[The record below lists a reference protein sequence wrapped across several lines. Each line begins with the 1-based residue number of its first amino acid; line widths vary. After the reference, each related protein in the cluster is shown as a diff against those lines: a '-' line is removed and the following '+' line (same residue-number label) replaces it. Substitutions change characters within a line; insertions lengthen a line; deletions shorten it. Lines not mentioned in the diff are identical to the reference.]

1 MTGMGVR
8 LAGIGTNLALE
19 NYMSKELCIFVKNNW
34 KMAMQ
39 LVRFDWAMKHLLRDK
54 ANYSVLEGFLSV
66 LLNEKVTIKQILS
79 SQSNQATEDDKY
91 NDVDI
96 LVENTK
102 GELIIIEVQNTKEY
116 DYFHRILYGTSKIIA
131 EYIKEGKAYSDVKKV
146 ISITIAYFDLGQGDD
161 YVYHGTNTFRGI
173 HKNDLLTLSD
183 KQKELYNRQHVFEIY
198 PEYWIIKAGIFDEE
212 QVHDELDEWIY
223 FFKTGEVKDE
233 FTAQGLAE
241 AEAKEKLNKLK
252 LTPEERKEYEAFL
265 ERLRKIA
272 SLQQTEME
280 DVKDLIKEAVYN
292 IVIELWKLN
301 ISIENIATATKLTVE
316 QVEEIME
323 KHKNKA

>member
-1 MTGMGVR
+1 
-8 LAGIGTNLALE
+8 
-19 NYMSKELCIFVKNNW
+19 
-34 KMAMQ
+34 MAMK

-54 ANYSVLEGFLSV
+54 ANYSVLEGFISV

-79 SQSNQATEDDKY
+79 SQSNKETEDDKY

-96 LVENTK
+96 LVENSK

-116 DYFHRILYGTSKIIA
+116 DYFHRILFGTSKVIA
-131 EYIKEGKAYSDVKKV
+131 EYIKEGKAYADVKKV
-146 ISITIAYFDLGQGDD
+146 ISITIAYFDLGQGED
-161 YVYHGTNTFRGI
+161 YVYHGTNTFLGI
-173 HKNDLLTLSD
+173 HKGDVLTLSD
-183 KQKELYNRQHVFEIY
+183 KQKDLYGKQHVYQIY

-241 AEAKEKLNKLK
+241 AKEKLDKLK

-272 SLQQTEME
+272 SFQETEME
-280 DVKDLIKEAVYN
+280 DVKDLLKEARLEEKIE

-301 ISIENIATATKLTVE
+301 IPIENIAIATKLTVK
-316 QVEEIME
+316 QVEEIIE
-323 KHKNKA
+323 KHKKQG